1 MKFQPEFAIL
11 SQQEKIEKGVVLFNS
26 GHFFECHDVIEE
38 VWQEWTGK
46 DRTFFQGIIHVAVGF
61 YHLDNENYRGS
72 RSQLTKGISKLQHY
86 GPVYYGIELKDFLAQ
101 VSRCLHWV
109 NEREERIETAP
120 FDVALIPR
128 LRFVDQSII

>member
-1 MKFQPEFAIL
+1 LKFQPEFAIL
-11 SQQEKIEKGVVLFNS
+11 SQQEKFEKGVALFNS

-38 VWQEWTGK
+38 VWQEWTGRG
-46 DRTFFQGIIHVAVGF
+46 RTFFQGIIHVAVGF

-86 GPVYYGIELKDFLAQ
+86 GPVYYGIELTDFLAQ

-120 FDVALIPR
+120 FDVTLIPR
-128 LRFVDQSII
+128 LRFVDQ

>member
-11 SQQEKIEKGVVLFNS
+11 SQQEKFEKGVVLFNS

-61 YHLDNENYRGS
+61 YHLENENYRGS
-72 RSQLTKGISKLQHY
+72 RSQLTKGISKLQRY
-86 GPVYYGIELKDFLAQ
+86 GPVYYGIELMDFLTQ

-109 NEREERIETAP
+109 NECEERTETAP
-120 FDVALIPR
+120 FDVTLIPR
-128 LRFVDQSII
+128 LRFVDR